1 MLELLLPKLAG
12 ELKSNVVKGNVK
24 EIEMIDSVLAEDLN
38 EAQRFEK
45 DVESAQLD
53 QILVDINV
61 YLFLRYN

>member
-24 EIEMIDSVLAEDLN
+24 EIEMIDSVPAEDLN
-38 EAQRFEK
+38 ESQRFEK

-53 QILVDINV
+53 QILVDVNV